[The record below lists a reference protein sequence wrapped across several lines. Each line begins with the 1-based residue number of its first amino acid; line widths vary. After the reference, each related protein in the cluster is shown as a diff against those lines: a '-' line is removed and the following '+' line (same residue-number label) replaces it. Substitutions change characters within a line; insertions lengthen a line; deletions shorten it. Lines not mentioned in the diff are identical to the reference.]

1 MDLIMQNVS
10 KLIKNTHTIQP
21 ACGTKKQ
28 RNTSYMMDGW
38 LNRWKVIKICLLM
51 YILKCQEISVIFVY
65 NFILCDW
72 LRI

>member
-10 KLIKNTHTIQP
+10 KLIKNTHTIRP
-21 ACGTKKQ
+21 VCFTKKQ